1 MGDATTLLFGLDGFR
16 VVSVSGKQEVSRDLE
31 RHVVVEGLEAE
42 QACPDCGLLS
52 ASVHSRRQ
60 RRIKD
65 VPHGCRPLRLWLD
78 QRRWPVG
85 SRRLPAVGHSLRAAS
100 RSGPV
105 PVALR
110 LRSSSSGRG
119 SPRRGPPQTS
129 PGVRGVVVVGQHGA
143 DPQGGVDDR
152 FRRRACGCSG
162 SMRRERVGAVA
173 AGRARLAPLGPVDDL
188 VRRPRPGW
196 AARAGPG
203 PVRCQRPR
211 LACIAQ
217 QRDPRW
223 HRGRRGRSVRAVRR
237 RAARRPPAHDA
248 RGRSLAP
255 APAGEPDAHS
265 GPAAPHA
272 AGPRPPRTPSR
283 WSGI

>member
-100 RSGPV
+100 RSGRV

-110 LRSSSSGRG
+110 LREQFERAGFASTRAAADVA
-119 SPRRGPPQTS
+119 R
-129 PGVRGVVVVGQHGA
+129 VRGVVVVGQHGA
-143 DPQGGVDDR
+143 DRQGGVDDR

-162 SMRRERVGAVA
+162 SMRRRARRCVA
-173 AGRARLAPLGPVDDL
+173 AGRARLAPLGRVDDL
-188 VRRPRPGW
+188 VRRARPGW

-237 RAARRPPAHDA
+237 RAARRPPARDA

-255 APAGEPDAHS
+255 APAGESDAHS